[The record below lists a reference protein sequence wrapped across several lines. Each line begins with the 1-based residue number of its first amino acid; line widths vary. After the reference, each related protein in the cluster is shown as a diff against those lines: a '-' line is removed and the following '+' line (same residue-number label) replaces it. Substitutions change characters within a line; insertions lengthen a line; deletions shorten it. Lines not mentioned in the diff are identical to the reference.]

1 MTAVY
6 DATARR
12 FDLRVPVLFKGA
24 RGRGKGI
31 IWDMSLTG
39 ARIEIASSRVRP
51 GSQIHMKFSYSDES
65 KPIVA
70 SAEVVRPTDTGFAV
84 RFKNPSQS
92 FLEQLGAALPK
103 HSSVPRPVG

>member
-6 DATARR
+6 DETARR

-31 IWDMSLTG
+31 IWDMSVTG
-39 ARIEIASSRVRP
+39 ARIEVASSRARP
-51 GSQIHMKFSYSDES
+51 GTQIHLKFSYSDES
-65 KPIVA
+65 YPIVA
-70 SAEVVRPTDTGFAV
+70 VAEVVRPTDTGFAV

-92 FLEQLGAALPK
+92 FLEQLGRALPR
-103 HSSVPRPVG
+103 HCSVPRPRG